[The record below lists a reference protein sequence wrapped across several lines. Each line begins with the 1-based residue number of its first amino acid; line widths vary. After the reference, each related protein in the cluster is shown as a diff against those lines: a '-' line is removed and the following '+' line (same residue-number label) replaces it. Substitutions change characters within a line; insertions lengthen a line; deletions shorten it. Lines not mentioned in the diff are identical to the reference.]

1 VQPEI
6 AMTNWEILL
15 QETIPFKLL
24 DRENLQRA
32 IERAHVRRIPHDAY
46 LIHEG
51 ELWPYLF
58 LIKSGEVEAVKVSHE
73 GRSLVALTLNPGD
86 VFWGLSFFEAE
97 IEVPISLRA
106 KGDLEVIYWSS
117 EDLVPILLANGEALW
132 SLNGLLVRRMLL
144 ASRIVEDLAFQ
155 PVAGRIAKLL
165 LSQYGKAGST
175 RIERDLTLDDMAARV
190 GTTREMVCRV
200 LYKFADQDV
209 IDITRT
215 EFSIVDKEQLSKI
228 AGEE

>member
-1 VQPEI
+1 
-6 AMTNWEILL
+6 
-15 QETIPFKLL
+15 
-24 DRENLQRA
+24 
-32 IERAHVRRIPHDAY
+32 
-46 LIHEG
+46 
-51 ELWPYLF
+51 
-58 LIKSGEVEAVKVSHE
+58 
-73 GRSLVALTLNPGD
+73 GD
-86 VFWGLSFFEAE
+86 VFWGLSFFEPQ
-97 IEVPISLRA
+97 IKMPISLRA
-106 KGDLEVIYWSS
+106 KGDLNVAYWSR
-117 EDLVPILLANGEALW
+117 EDLVPILLENGKALW
-132 SLNGLLVRRMLL
+132 SLSSLLVRRMLL
-144 ASRIVEDLAFQ
+144 ASMIVEDLAFQ

-215 EFSIVDKEQLSKI
+215 EFSIVDKGQLSKI